1 MVNVGGTYSLQYER
15 KKEMYMRDERPA
27 EEALPDFLTTA
38 LQVTQP
44 WSIQLFIPSFYH
56 ICTMYVHIEMY
67 IIYVYIH

>member
-1 MVNVGGTYSLQYER
+1 
-15 KKEMYMRDERPA
+15 MYMRDERPA

-56 ICTMYVHIEMY
+56 ICTMYIQY
-67 IIYVYIH
+67 RDVYNICILYTVWSKKKL

>member
-1 MVNVGGTYSLQYER
+1 
-15 KKEMYMRDERPA
+15 MYMRDERPA

-56 ICTMYVHIEMY
+56 IGTIY
-67 IIYVYIH
+67 I

>member
-1 MVNVGGTYSLQYER
+1 
-15 KKEMYMRDERPA
+15 MYMRDERPA

-56 ICTMYVHIEMY
+56 IYFIYVHIEMY